1 MWETWVWF
9 LDWDDPKEK
18 GILQYSGLENSVD
31 CIVLGVTKSWTQL
44 SDFHFHFQSLN
55 LCYFQINLYSVRIHS
70 LTKKQKCKENS
81 LILACKYTN
90 IFLCIY
96 ITGESLQSMYMFY
109 YLDKTNYIMH
119 TWRRKWQPTPV
130 FLPGESQGQRSL
142 VGWGLWGCTES
153 DTTKGT

>member
-1 MWETWVWF
+1 M
-9 LDWDDPKEK
+9 
-18 GILQYSGLENSVD
+18 D
-31 CIVLGVTKSWTQL
+31 CIGLGVTKSQTQL

-55 LCYFQINLYSVRIHS
+55 LCYFQINLCSARTHS
-70 LTKKQKCKENS
+70 LTKKQKYKENS

-96 ITGESLQSMYMFY
+96 INGESLQSMYISY
-109 YLDKTNYIMH
+109 YLDKTNYIIN

-142 VGWGLWGCTES
+142 VVQPQLHRVGHDYSNLAGAAAALCILLS
-153 DTTKGT
+153 D